1 MRLAAVRAA
10 QALVVIGAVAAR
22 SAAAQDT
29 TRTPPPP
36 PPSSGA
42 ASAAGDDDSVWSR
55 LGLDRLRLSGVGVA
69 IGGVKPSQMEPTTAF
84 TVEAD
89 YGEFVP
95 RWRVVFVTDVWSSR
109 LDATSI
115 RRYRDALRRV
125 VIDPAGDDTFNIG
138 RVRVSDIALGV
149 DARYRPRRSRSE
161 FLRPYLG
168 AGLAAHVLNGEG
180 RAIANTFV
188 ERSLDNIAVGP
199 SFAAGL
205 DAVFFQHVTLGMQ
218 ARYDLVSGARYG
230 SIRALGTYLFDRTPA
245 RRSTGGTG
253 RAQGRRR

>member
-1 MRLAAVRAA
+1 MRFALALLIVVGTVRAVDA
-10 QALVVIGAVAAR
+10 Q
-22 SAAAQDT
+22 QPT
-29 TRTPPPP
+29 TPPATPPSATPPGAPP
-36 PPSSGA
+36 PQPT
-42 ASAAGDDDSVWSR
+42 DDHSIWAT

-89 YGEFVP
+89 YGEITP
-95 RWRVVFVTDVWSSR
+95 RWRVVFVTDVWSSH
-109 LDATSI
+109 LDGDAI
-115 RRYRDALRRV
+115 RRYRDALKRTV
-125 VIDPAGDDTFNIG
+125 VDPSGDDTYNIG
-138 RVRVSDIALGV
+138 RVRVSDISLGV
-149 DARYRPRRSRSE
+149 DGRYSPRRSRNE

-180 RAIANTFV
+180 RAIANTFI

-199 SFAAGL
+199 SVAAGL

-230 SIRALGTYLFDRTPA
+230 SLRAVGTYLFDRTT
-245 RRSTGGTG
+245 RRPTGG
-253 RAQGRRR
+253 RAPGKRG